1 MVRHRVIWAGADLA
15 ASQVKILVVDDY
27 EPFREFLCST
37 LRERPQFHIVAQASD
52 GLNAIR
58 QAEELRPDLLLLD
71 IGLPMLNGIEAARQ
85 IRKIVLNAK
94 IVFVSQESSADVVE
108 EAFRVGARGYIV
120 KTDSGRELLTGVDAV
135 LRGETFAS
143 TALRTR
149 LC

>member
-1 MVRHRVIWAGADLA
+1 
-15 ASQVKILVVDDY
+15 
-27 EPFREFLCST
+27 
-37 LRERPQFHIVAQASD
+37 
-52 GLNAIR
+52 
-58 QAEELRPDLLLLD
+58 
-71 IGLPMLNGIEAARQ
+71 MLNGIEAARQ
-85 IRKIVLNAK
+85 IRKLVLNAK